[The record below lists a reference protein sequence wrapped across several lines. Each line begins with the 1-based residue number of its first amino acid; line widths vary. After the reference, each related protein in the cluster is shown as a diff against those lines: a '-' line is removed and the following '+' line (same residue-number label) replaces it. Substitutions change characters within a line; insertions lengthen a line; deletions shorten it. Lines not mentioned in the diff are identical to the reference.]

1 MVPAIP
7 LNTAYAPCNAMMM
20 MHVGDDDDDDE
31 DDGDAD
37 DDDAT
42 AADVA
47 VFDECLV
54 SECLSRLN
62 ATLVYCP
69 YWCPSGLVEM

>member
-1 MVPAIP
+1 MQCGNDVDMPGYIQMSSRIFKRCEKNLPRGRVAP
-7 LNTAYAPCNAMMM
+7 LL
-20 MHVGDDDDDDE
+20 
-31 DDGDAD
+31 DAD
-37 DDDAT
+37 D
-42 AADVA
+42 ADVA
-47 VFDECLV
+47 AFDECLV